1 MTSTNPFWK
10 GKRVLVTGAGGFVGR
25 HVLDALRDRGA
36 DKVFAVF
43 HRDYD
48 LTKESDVIRLYQEH
62 PSDIVL
68 HLAGLVA
75 GLYTNWVRPAE
86 FYYQNLT
93 MGTFLLHYAW
103 KSGAKKF
110 LAAGAGCGYP
120 EKAPM
125 PLKEEN
131 LWVGFP
137 QIESAP
143 YGLAKRMLTIHG
155 EAYHRQHGFES
166 VIVIPGNIYGPYD
179 NFSLGDGHVI
189 AALVRKFV
197 EASDRN
203 APTVP
208 VWGTGKA
215 ARDFVYGRDV
225 ADGMLDSAEKLDRFE
240 IINLSSGVET
250 PVLEIC
256 EALTKLT
263 GFKGE
268 IEWDR
273 SKPDGQLHR
282 RFDISKA
289 DRLLGWKPATSLTK
303 GLEATVKWYRANQ
316 EHARK

>member
-1 MTSTNPFWK
+1 MSFWT
-10 GKRVLVTGAGGFVGR
+10 GKRVLVTGARGFVGL
-25 HVLDALRDRGA
+25 HVMDALRDRGA
-36 DKVFAVF
+36 DQVFPVY

-48 LTKESDVIRLYQEH
+48 LTNEREVVRLYEEH
-62 PSDIVL
+62 PADIVL

-75 GLYTNWVRPAE
+75 GLYTNWIRPAE
-86 FYYQNLT
+86 FYYQNLM
-93 MGTFLLHYAW
+93 MGTLLLHNAW
-103 KSGAKKF
+103 KSGATKF

-143 YGLAKRMLTIHG
+143 YALAKRMLTIHG
-155 EAYHRQHGFES
+155 EAYFRQYGFPS

-197 EASDRN
+197 EATQRK

-208 VWGTGKA
+208 VWGTGQA

-225 ADGMLDSAEKLDRFE
+225 ADGLLDAAEKLDRFE

-250 PVLEIC
+250 PVIEVC
-256 EALTKLT
+256 ENLQRLT
-263 GFKGE
+263 GFAGT

-289 DRLLGWKPATSLTK
+289 ERLLGWRPATPLAR
-303 GLEATVKWYRANQ
+303 GLEATVKWFRENQ
-316 EHARK
+316 AQARK